1 MLVNIKTYTV
11 HIFCRL
17 IIQETCPGML
27 KRNTRKFS
35 RFIGWEEQEKT
46 KVTKRKRT
54 YVLNNVSLTAE
65 DLKYACIV
73 MVCVEGRPL
82 SHVSG
87 PGLKIILDPIIDAL
101 PSDDKITITPET
113 VRRSVIDEA
122 DNIRE
127 AIKQEIKVSQH
138 VDFRNKLQSTLSIN
152 ALCIIAFPL
161 NSLCKHSCRE
171 PTAFPTRSAPK
182 FVRRLL

>member
-1 MLVNIKTYTV
+1 MSRHVEAK
-11 HIFCRL
+11 HPEIFKVYRL
-17 IIQETCPGML
+17 L
-27 KRNTRKFS
+27 R
-35 RFIGWEEQEKT
+35 EEQEKT